1 MSFIG
6 LVKHFKHAKI
16 EIETHNGTT
25 GEVSTSWFSY
35 TSSETSLNGEAVIH
49 VELTYNS
56 SEGGGQIMEIWL
68 SNDYSKILQIKLGD
82 QPPMTGQMAELYGTQ
97 ILHALDTAFFAT
109 TSSSLQFQVAE
120 GTAQATMNGWV
131 VNTFNPTQVTISG
144 HTYSGYYYKVT
155 NVNDAESDTAWAEGK
170 IAEIISGQYYHVYM
184 KAGMKNGDTFVI
196 QFTELEA

>member
-16 EIETHNGTT
+16 EIESHNGTT
-25 GEVSTSWFSY
+25 GEISTSWFSY
-35 TSSETSLNGEAVIH
+35 TRSETSLNGITAIH
-49 VELTYNS
+49 VELAYNS
-56 SEGGGQIMEIWL
+56 SEGNGGTLEIWL

-82 QPPMTGQMAELYGTQ
+82 QILTGQMAEVYGNQ
-97 ILHALDTAFFAT
+97 ILHTVDTAFFAT
-109 TSSSLQFQVAE
+109 TSFNLQFQVAE
-120 GTAQATMNGWV
+120 GTAEATMHGWV
-131 VNTFNPTQVTISG
+131 VNTFSPTQVTISG

-170 IAEIISGQYYHVYM
+170 IAEIISDQYYHVYM
-184 KAGMKNGDTFVI
+184 KAGMKNGDTFTI